1 MNGGVWIELY
11 QGTKQAVWK
20 VAEQGQERR
29 GDGGRVV
36 AVSITVVGSL
46 LNRGC
51 DEVALSTGVEK
62 WSAWINRWANL

>member
-1 MNGGVWIELY
+1 MNGDVWIELY
-11 QGTKQAVWK
+11 QGMKQAVWK

-36 AVSITVVGSL
+36 AVSIAIVGSL
-46 LNRGC
+46 LNRGY
-51 DEVALSTGVEK
+51 DGVALSRGVEK